1 MRAKKLAQEQCVVV
15 IAYNRHRMH
24 SVRCAMLHWQRLR
37 AQGHASHNHAQHRR
51 TCAQGQA
58 VLRLQAP
65 PDQVYRWLFCTIQH
79 ALSTTQQSQHTPPHS
94 AGPGVPQGMARLE
107 RQPGCKTLAQAN
119 PDPGAPTASAP
130 AARCH
135 AGVASATEAAA
146 GASARAPGAPGA
158 ASVPP
163 RTCQRGA
170 RARPSARPA
179 ARPPRWPAGG
189 L

>member
-1 MRAKKLAQEQCVVV
+1 VSLSLLATDTDALCTVCNATLAALASAGTRQPQSRP
-15 IAYNRHRMH
+15 APSH
-24 SVRCAMLHWQRLR
+24 LR
-37 AQGHASHNHAQHRR
+37 AGAG
-51 TCAQGQA
+51 CAQVCTAGCSALSNMCSPQHSSRSTHHHQRRPRRATGHGQA
-58 VLRLQAP
+58 RAPAWLQ
-65 PDQVYRWLFCTIQH
+65 
-79 ALSTTQQSQHTPPHS
+79 
-94 AGPGVPQGMARLE
+94 
-107 RQPGCKTLAQAN
+107 TLAQAN

-135 AGVASATEAAA
+135 TGVASATEAAA